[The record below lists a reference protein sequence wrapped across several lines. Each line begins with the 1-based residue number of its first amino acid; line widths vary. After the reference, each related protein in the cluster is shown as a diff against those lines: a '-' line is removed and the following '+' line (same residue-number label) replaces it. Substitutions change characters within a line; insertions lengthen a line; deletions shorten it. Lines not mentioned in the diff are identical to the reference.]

1 MSCEPVAQREK
12 GSYILEALVL
22 DLNGSQPVPAY
33 VVKPKV
39 CDGLLPCVL
48 CNHTHGGDYELGK
61 DELICGRAAR
71 QSLPY
76 ARVLTEQGYA
86 DLCIDTWCF
95 RERRGRMESE
105 VFMEMPWKGQ
115 VLWGMMVCDSLRAV
129 DYLTDCPDVD
139 APRIGTL
146 GISMGSTMAWWV
158 ATLDTRI
165 RASVDPCCLT
175 DF

>member
-12 GSYILEALVL
+12 GGYILEALVL

-33 VVKPKV
+33 VVKPKA
-39 CDGLLPCVL
+39 CDGLLSCVL

-86 DLCIDTWCF
+86 AL
-95 RERRGRMESE
+95 
-105 VFMEMPWKGQ
+105 
-115 VLWGMMVCDSLRAV
+115 
-129 DYLTDCPDVD
+129 
-139 APRIGTL
+139 
-146 GISMGSTMAWWV
+146 WWV

-165 RASVDPCCLT
+165 RACVDPCCLT
-175 DF
+175 GF